1 MMRVYAVCCNVRSGV
16 LVRSDAPTNIPRS
29 SLFPFSSFS
38 QFIFHSCF
46 LLPSLYPNVA
56 SFPFLILSKCSLFF
70 PFFSCF
76 INCSN
81 FPLFSNFN
89 VCFKSFVHRSIHH
102 DYHHILH
109 TMIFIRKVVLVD
121 RISTSLFYISLISE
135 L

>member
-1 MMRVYAVCCNVRSGV
+1 MRVYAVCCNVRSGV

-46 LLPSLYPNVA
+46 LLPSLSPNVA
-56 SFPFLILSKCSLFF
+56 PFPFLILSTFSLFSV
-70 PFFSCF
+70 FF
-76 INCSN
+76 NCST

-121 RISTSLFYISLISE
+121 RISTSLFYISDIGVVKY
-135 L
+135 

>member
-1 MMRVYAVCCNVRSGV
+1 MPCAAMFVVAYWYGQM
-16 LVRSDAPTNIPRS
+16 LPLIFLDPPFF
-29 SLFPFSSFS
+29 LFLLFLNLFFTVVFFFLLYPQMLAFSPFSFC
-38 QFIFHSCF
+38 Q
-46 LLPSLYPNVA
+46 NV
-56 SFPFLILSKCSLFF
+56 LFF